1 MNHVWD
7 YRFVEQAFLYSQ
19 IIAMLIYLLHARI
32 HLNLRPLFI
41 KEEATETDPYMT
53 VLRNQN
59 SDFLQN

>member
-32 HLNLRPLFI
+32 HLNLRPYLI
-41 KEEATETDPYMT
+41 TEEATETDPYMT
-53 VLRNQN
+53 VLRNKN
-59 SDFLQN
+59 SDFL